1 MSYYNTDPQYARQE
15 KQDFYNWLKTELK
28 LSIYESRQYMCA
40 IKGVEDFASTRNY
53 HSKHLFSLNRDIVFE
68 TVSELLLDD
77 AFRNDYVV
85 RCRIYPVKPTD
96 AIYKLVKYAAA
107 KLPSYKK
114 KLEKRESAPVWD
126 QNNTLY
132 VYKGLLSCQ
141 RKGHH
146 LITATAVMLGLKNK
160 DVRMTV
166 TYCKD
171 CNRFFISEV
180 SYEYYRKKY
189 GAIIGNIKLEHSN
202 VTYNG
207 EFLAEESPLH
217 LCGYNVNQQDNYSR
231 EERRFIISKIIDRG
245 IMSKLEVINYL
256 EYFISHN
263 GQQSRNWL
271 ALAKWKED
279 LQFTRRYQR
288 ESDPVYGITAIR
300 ALDNVRKAVYYRNTI
315 ILN

>member
-1 MSYYNTDPQYARQE
+1 
-15 KQDFYNWLKTELK
+15 
-28 LSIYESRQYMCA
+28 MCA

-53 HSKHLFSLNRDIVFE
+53 HSKKLFSLNRDEVFE

-77 AFRNDYVV
+77 VYRNDYVV

-96 AIYKLVKYAAA
+96 AINKLVMYAAE
-107 KLPSYKK
+107 KLPSY
-114 KLEKRESAPVWD
+114 EKNREEREFAPVWN
-126 QNNTLY
+126 QNNILY
-132 VYKGLLSCQ
+132 VHKGLLSCQ
-141 RKGHH
+141 KKGHH
-146 LITATAVMLGLKNK
+146 IITATAVLLSFNNK
-160 DVRMTV
+160 DIRMTV
-166 TYCKD
+166 NYCKD

-189 GAIIGNIKLEHSN
+189 GALIGNIQLEHSS
-202 VTYNG
+202 VTCNG

-245 IMSKLEVINYL
+245 IMSKYEVINYL

-288 ESDPVYGITAIR
+288 EYDPVYGITAIR
-300 ALDNVRKAVYYRNTI
+300 AVS
-315 ILN
+315 

>member
-1 MSYYNTDPQYARQE
+1 MSYYNTDPQYVRQE
-15 KQDFYNWLKTELK
+15 KQSFYNWLKTEQK
-28 LSIYESRQYMCA
+28 LSIYDSRRYMCA

-53 HSKHLFSLNRDIVFE
+53 HSKKLFSLNRDEVFE

-77 AFRNDYVV
+77 VYRNDYVV

-96 AIYKLVKYAAA
+96 AIYKLVMYAAE

-114 KLEKRESAPVWD
+114 REEREFAPVWN
-126 QNNTLY
+126 QNNILY
-132 VYKGLLSCQ
+132 VHKGLLSCQ
-141 RKGHH
+141 KRGHH
-146 LITATAVMLGLKNK
+146 IITATAVMLGFNNK
-160 DVRMTV
+160 DIRMTV
-166 TYCKD
+166 NYCKD

-180 SYEYYRKKY
+180 SYEYYRKQY
-189 GAIIGNIKLEHSN
+189 GALIGNIQLEHSS
-202 VTYNG
+202 VTCNG

-245 IMSKLEVINYL
+245 IMSKYEVINYL

-263 GQQSRNWL
+263 GQQDRNWL
-271 ALAKWKED
+271 ALSKWEDD

-288 ESDPVYGITAIR
+288 KYDPTISISIIRPIT
-300 ALDNVRKAVYYRNTI
+300 RK
-315 ILN
+315 